1 MSAEHIQNC
10 SDLKDLCSILLNC
23 YVGDDSYICFIKSS
37 PLLSNNPKQEGQ
49 IQMKKTNA
57 CIVDFTP
64 PLWVV
69 KSGKKDMAC

>member
-1 MSAEHIQNC
+1 MKSMITPDSVSRTHSNC
-10 SDLKDLCSILLNC
+10 SDLNDLCSILLNC

-37 PLLSNNPKQEGQ
+37 PLLSNNSKKEGQ

-64 PLWVV
+64 PI
-69 KSGKKDMAC
+69 